1 MKKKIPSK
9 SIDVLNDRPKSEY
22 PTYTSDFM
30 NYSNRY
36 SHATRKE
43 NVGNMSQL
51 FPQFLKESE
60 DKSLESWKKWY
71 LDKHPDVIEEATN
84 KAYTK
89 LQQMVEAVLKID
101 RELVGRYVEDLIID
115 KTYYGLYHQK
125 TILAYLAKLS
135 KMSYRLATP
144 EEESKGIDGYVGDT
158 AYSVKPVSYKNMT
171 HLQEKIPVKMVY
183 YVKTSDGLEIEIEED
198 PY

>member
-51 FPQFLKESE
+51 FPQFLEESE
-60 DKSLESWKKWY
+60 DKSLESWKRWY
-71 LDKHPDVIEEATN
+71 LDKLFNLI
-84 KAYTK
+84 AYK
-89 LQQMVEAVLKID
+89 QILFIF
-101 RELVGRYVEDLIID
+101 
-115 KTYYGLYHQK
+115 LYCV
-125 TILAYLAKLS
+125 
-135 KMSYRLATP
+135 RC
-144 EEESKGIDGYVGDT
+144 
-158 AYSVKPVSYKNMT
+158 
-171 HLQEKIPVKMVY
+171 
-183 YVKTSDGLEIEIEED
+183 
-198 PY
+198 